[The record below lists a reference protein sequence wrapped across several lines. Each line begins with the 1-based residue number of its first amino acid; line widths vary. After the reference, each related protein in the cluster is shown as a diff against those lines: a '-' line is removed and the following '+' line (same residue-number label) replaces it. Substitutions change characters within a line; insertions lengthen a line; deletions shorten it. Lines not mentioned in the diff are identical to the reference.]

1 VTTDTAGR
9 FARLLNL
16 DQRWVTL
23 GGSCSSS
30 GCSVRLRR
38 VGLDGRHLPVTLHSR
53 TPGGPYTGQL
63 PSHDRDDCDPHPRV
77 HESMLVRLY
86 HVHRVGGRLVATRRF
101 GHIYGTWQCEGSTEV
116 DEAFAD
122 YNGRRTGP

>member
-1 VTTDTAGR
+1 
-9 FARLLNL
+9 
-16 DQRWVTL
+16 
-23 GGSCSSS
+23 
-30 GCSVRLRR
+30 
-38 VGLDGRHLPVTLHSR
+38 
-53 TPGGPYTGQL
+53 
-63 PSHDRDDCDPHPRV
+63 
-77 HESMLVRLY
+77 MLVRLY

>member
-30 GCSVRLRR
+30 AGSTDAICRSRFTPVRRAA
-38 VGLDGRHLPVTLHSR
+38 PS
-53 TPGGPYTGQL
+53 TGQL